1 MSNCLREIE
10 NNMKTEIVKLS
21 AATKDGVYLYSSGM
35 YSADNYI
42 MLWKTRKE
50 LEDYLTSYH
59 SSDKHLYKI
68 KTMKVEKV
76 L

>member
-1 MSNCLREIE
+1 
-10 NNMKTEIVKLS
+10 MKTEIVKFYT
-21 AATKDGVYLYSSGM
+21 ATKNGIYSLYSSGM
-35 YSADNYI
+35 YSSDNYI

-59 SSDKHLYKI
+59 SSDKNLYKI